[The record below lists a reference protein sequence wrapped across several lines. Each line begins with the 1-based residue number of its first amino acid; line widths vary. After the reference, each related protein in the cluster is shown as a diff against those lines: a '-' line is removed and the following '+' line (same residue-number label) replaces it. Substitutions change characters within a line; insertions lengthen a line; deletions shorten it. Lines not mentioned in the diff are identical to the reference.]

1 MHPTKFP
8 DEPISAQTVSEPAG
22 DSPAPV
28 SASPQE
34 EAGGESFADIL
45 SQFEQQQAEEGQQLQ
60 GTVVSVTAESV
71 FVDIGRKMD
80 GVLPVE
86 ALKGV
91 EVKPG
96 DVLPVILAGRDAEGN
111 YRLSVLK
118 VERPKDWSGLQAAF
132 EEKRVIAGTVE
143 EVVKG
148 GLRVDIGARAFMPAS
163 RSGARDLAEMEKLVG
178 QEIQCRITKL
188 DTEKE
193 DIVVD
198 RRVVLE
204 EQRAK
209 AREESFAALHEGD
222 VVSGT
227 VRSVTDFGAFVDLG
241 GIDGL
246 LHVNDMSWARGIK
259 PSDVVRSGDSIQVK
273 ILKIN
278 RETRKVS
285 LGMKQ
290 LQPDPWTLAAEK
302 YKQGDRVK
310 GKVARLADFGA
321 FVELEPGVDGLIH
334 LSELSWSRKVRKPAD
349 LLKVGDLVEVMVLG
363 VNTADKRISLGLK
376 QTLGDPWVEAKA
388 KYPINSIH
396 EITVSQLLKFSAIC
410 DLGDDIEGMIH
421 IADISREKRL
431 NHPSE
436 ALAVGQTVRAQ
447 VIELDN
453 QRRQVRFS
461 MKQLEPTAAD
471 HWIAEHQVG
480 ETITGRVVDVS
491 STQAKVEIGEGV
503 HGFCKLLQSEEKQSG
518 SGGSKPADLAAMT
531 ALLTQKWKG
540 GGSGPSSGDS
550 NALRG
555 GQIRQFKIVAMDPQN
570 KRVTLE
576 LAG

>member
-8 DEPISAQTVSEPAG
+8 EEPLSAQTMSEPGANA
-22 DSPAPV
+22 SAP
-28 SASPQE
+28 SQAAPQE
-34 EAGGESFADIL
+34 EAGESFADIL

-60 GTVVSVTAESV
+60 GTVVSLSPESV
-71 FVDIGRKMD
+71 FIDIGRKMD
-80 GVLPVE
+80 GVLPIE
-86 ALKGV
+86 ALKGL

-96 DVLPVILAGRDAEGN
+96 DVLPVMLAGRDAEGN
-111 YRLSVLK
+111 YRLSLLK

-132 EEKRVIAGTVE
+132 SEKRVIAGTVA

-163 RSGARDLAEMEKLVG
+163 RSGARDQAELEKLVG

-209 AREESFAALHEGD
+209 AREESFNALQEEA
-222 VVSGT
+222 VVQGT

-259 PSDVVRSGDSIQVK
+259 PSDVVKAGESVQVK

-278 RETRKVS
+278 RDTRKIS
-285 LGMKQ
+285 LGLKQ

-349 LLKVGDLVEVMVLG
+349 LLKVGDLVEVMILG
-363 VNTADKRISLGLK
+363 VNIADKRISLGLK
-376 QTLGDPWVEAKA
+376 QALGDPWQEAKN
-388 KYPINSIH
+388 KYPVNSIH
-396 EITVSQLLKFSAIC
+396 EVTVSQLLKFSAIC

-431 NHPSE
+431 NHPSD

-453 QRRQVRFS
+453 QRRQVRLS

-480 ETITGRVVDVS
+480 ESITGRVVDVS
-491 STQAKVEIGEGV
+491 STQAKVEVGEGV
-503 HGFCKLLQSEEKQSG
+503 HAVCKLEKQEEKQSG
-518 SGGSKPADLAAMT
+518 GGKSAPADISAMT

-540 GGSGPSSGDS
+540 GGSAGQSES

-555 GQIRQFKIVAMDPQN
+555 GQIRKFKILSMDAQS
-570 KRVTLE
+570 KRISLE
-576 LAG
+576 LAE